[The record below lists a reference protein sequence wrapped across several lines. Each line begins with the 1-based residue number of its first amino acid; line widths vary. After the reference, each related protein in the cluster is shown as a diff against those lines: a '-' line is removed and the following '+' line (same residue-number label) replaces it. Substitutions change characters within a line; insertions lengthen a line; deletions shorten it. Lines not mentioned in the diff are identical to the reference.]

1 MDRRIHEYT
10 PALSCIDSRDNAIR
24 RVTYHRADE
33 QKAPQARVSLM
44 RIDVNGQTFRQWDPR
59 QSLHSG
65 TTSSQ
70 QSLTSLSGR
79 TLSSESRDAG
89 WTLSLPGEAGET
101 SETWDTRGNHWQTD
115 YDELLRPVLIHET
128 AAGQPGR
135 VAERFTWSNVA
146 GSNRR
151 GRLVRHDD
159 EAGTRLIKGY
169 SLTGAE
175 QEETRYLLPTLDLP
189 DWPETLDPD
198 SAANSTLRHSP
209 LGELLE
215 RTDALGNRE
224 RSRFTLSGELA
235 GSSLILADGTECL
248 LLTDTRYNAFGQ
260 IESQTAGNG
269 VISHTEYDPADG
281 RLKRLSSNRPGR
293 SKLQDLHYT
302 YDPVGNVIRIEDH
315 SQPLRHFANQRID
328 PVSTFAYDSLYQ
340 LTEATGR
347 EAAGATIGPTLPDL
361 APDPGDT
368 SRLLNYRQLYE
379 YDASGNLLSLQH
391 IGQQSYTRVMSVAE
405 YSNHAVPE
413 PGDPLTSFDANGNLR
428 RLSPGQPLSWNA
440 RNQLHSTRQV
450 TRDEGESDEEH
461 YRYGGDGL
469 RVRKV
474 ITRRVSGRMQSSE
487 VRYLPGLELH
497 TRQGESFAV
506 ITAQAGRCAVRCLV
520 WSEGQPGGIAT
531 PQLRYSLDDLHDSSG
546 LELDGEANI
555 ISHEGYYP
563 FGGTAW
569 WAANSAIEASY
580 KTRRYSGKE
589 RDSTGLYYYGLRYY
603 APWLMRWIN
612 PDPAGDIDG
621 LNRYRFVRNNPLTL
635 LDVHGLNPDDQFY
648 TIRNFSRGRKA
659 PASERL
665 TASNGLP
672 GVTLNASGAVA
683 DFAYNAVWST
693 RWYLDRGSGN
703 DIGSAMNTEKMA
715 LYYGLLLRKHLPE
728 TADLGEIAGHAL
740 AARTGFC
747 GEHARVM
754 VALMSSSAQWPG
766 SPIYLVVNPKHTYP
780 MLYDPRVNDSLVADE
795 WVTVPT
801 LHNLSQSLNA
811 HPDGNPFN
819 YTPRMPGD
827 PMYAMNRARIADLR
841 ERFYTPRRELSLEEY
856 SRVIGEMVNRNK
868 MYSQLSAMTT
878 PQATFY
884 RHDGVSYNA
893 ACVPETQWS
902 SVNDRLVNSYD
913 AHRINGL
920 RERLQRL

>member
-1 MDRRIHEYT
+1 MPETRSLHRNT
-10 PALSCIDSRDNAIR
+10 PSLAVYDPRNLVVRQVA
-24 RVTYHRADE
+24 YHRAI
-33 QKAPQARVSLM
+33 APDPAQR
-44 RIDVNGQTFRQWDPR
+44 RITFTRLAANGQWQRQWDPR
-59 QSLHSG
+59 LFENDSAQP
-65 TTSSQ
+65 SQ
-70 QSLTSLSGR
+70 QTLASLSGR

-89 WTLSLPGEAGET
+89 WTLSLPGETGET
-101 SETWDTRGNHWQTD
+101 SETWDSRSNHWQTD

-135 VAERFTWSNVA
+135 VAERFTWSTVT

-209 LGELLE
+209 LGEVLE
-215 RTDALGNRE
+215 RIDALGNRE
-224 RSRFTLSGELA
+224 RSRFNLSGELA

-428 RLSPGQPLSWNA
+428 QLSAGQPLHWNA

-450 TRDEGESDEEH
+450 TRNKGDSDEEH

-474 ITRRVSGRMQSSE
+474 ITRLVSGRMQSSE

-506 ITAQAGRCAVRCLV
+506 ITTQAGRCAVRCLV
-520 WSEGQPGGIAT
+520 WSAGQPGGIAT

-621 LNRYRFVRNNPLTL
+621 LNRYRFVGNNPVT
-635 LDVHGLNPDDQFY
+635 HRDDQGLMNTPKQTERPTKAQRIAF
-648 TIRNFSRGRKA
+648 IEEHFSHEWSSTEDTEEEPGIPPPSPYELDSRYEPKKGEVNTFLNKFQ
-659 PASERL
+659 PDKWTFKFNQKDTKTDDFFASDIALVQARMVAERFGFVDQRPSVIKYKSVINYETL
-665 TASNGLP
+665 EALNGLESGSEEMKTAFLKGTP
-672 GVTLNASGAVA
+672 TGKSAAHIIEELDMTALSVELKDRDWDEDNPNELLEASILIHVVPKTGLAGTNEPAAMVEVA
-683 DFAYNAVWST
+683 PPSPPP
-693 RWYLDRGSGN
+693 
-703 DIGSAMNTEKMA
+703 I
-715 LYYGLLLRKHLPE
+715 
-728 TADLGEIAGHAL
+728 
-740 AARTGFC
+740 
-747 GEHARVM
+747 
-754 VALMSSSAQWPG
+754 SSA
-766 SPIYLVVNPKHTYP
+766 
-780 MLYDPRVNDSLVADE
+780 RA
-795 WVTVPT
+795 
-801 LHNLSQSLNA
+801 LSRR
-811 HPDGNPFN
+811 HP
-819 YTPRMPGD
+819 
-827 PMYAMNRARIADLR
+827 L
-841 ERFYTPRRELSLEEY
+841 
-856 SRVIGEMVNRNK
+856 
-868 MYSQLSAMTT
+868 
-878 PQATFY
+878 
-884 RHDGVSYNA
+884 
-893 ACVPETQWS
+893 
-902 SVNDRLVNSYD
+902 
-913 AHRINGL
+913 
-920 RERLQRL
+920 